1 MEVSTV
7 SEFISD
13 KCFHF
18 THFLV
23 EDELQASQL
32 VFDVLQSFMVE
43 SPTALSKIESTG
55 FRNEFYSRIYKL
67 ANTRR
72 NHFKVSEHL
81 DLSGRAAFFL
91 VYEHR
96 LSIREVSK
104 ITMTPEDQVLLKVV
118 HSRSQILK
126 ANNDVSNLRAAL

>member
-32 VFDVLQSFMVE
+32 VFDVLQSFLIE
-43 SPTALSKIESTG
+43 SPSALSRVESTG
-55 FRNEFYSRIYKL
+55 FRNDFYSRIYKL
-67 ANTRR
+67 AKTRR
-72 NHFKVSEHL
+72 DHFKMSESV

-96 LSIREVSK
+96 LSIGEVAK
-104 ITMTPEDQVLLKVV
+104 ITTTPEDQVLLKVV
-118 HSRSQILK
+118 HARSQILK
-126 ANNDVSNLRAAL
+126 DNNNVEKFRTSL